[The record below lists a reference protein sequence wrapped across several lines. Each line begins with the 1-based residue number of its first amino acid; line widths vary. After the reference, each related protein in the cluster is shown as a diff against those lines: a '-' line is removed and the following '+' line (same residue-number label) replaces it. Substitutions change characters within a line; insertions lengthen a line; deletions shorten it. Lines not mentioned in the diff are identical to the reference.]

1 MFLGMKY
8 ARCSVGDLSL
18 RFHSQ
23 SDILP
28 VRQLLGAYLTPAI
41 ILLERCTIKKL
52 SATIGAVHNGTL
64 VYEHQGQEVT
74 ATVGTPSWYAW
85 LETATTFTFTGEE
98 GTFTAHKVRAG
109 NRRGGW
115 YWRAYRRHQGRLSN
129 YYLGVSA
136 NLTRPR
142 LCDAARRLAARSES
156 ASTGRKVSGQR
167 HELQTTTSSDGLTP
181 LLNTKFALPRLPV
194 QHVSRPH
201 LLALLEAGAQRPVTL
216 VSAAAGSGK
225 TTLLAEWAATT
236 TLPVTWL
243 SLEAADN
250 DPARFLSYLLAALA
264 RLDERVG
271 TAAQTDRSWYAHD
284 HDRALTGP
292 LNDLEHLLQKDA
304 VVILDDY
311 HLITSDEVHVALH
324 FLLDHLPA
332 RLHLIIGTRVDPPLP
347 LARLRASNLL
357 NELRTKELHFV
368 PTEVDAFV
376 RTMGLTLSSEAMSL
390 LQERTE
396 GWIAGIQLL
405 SLVLRGHADAT
416 AFLRSAGST
425 HHFLLDYVSEEILA
439 QQTPEIQR
447 FLLRTCILDRLCGPL
462 CDAITG
468 EPGGQARLEALLRA
482 NLFVSALDNTQTWY
496 RYHPLFAEALRTHL
510 HTQEPDL
517 VPELYR
523 RASYWYE
530 QQRMEEEAVEY
541 AFLAGDLSRSAAL
554 LEKLIPHLLEQGKI
568 LRLSR
573 WLSQLSPSLIAAS
586 PMLWVASIST
596 RLLRTGTREDVD
608 QSMKLLVEQ
617 LEQQLDAHAQD
628 AGSAWADLQPGLPLV
643 QAIAAFA
650 QGDIERSISFASE
663 ISPTLAHPENALN
676 HFIAM
681 GKQALLGAAYGASGD
696 LEAAELHFLEASPS
710 GETRFDHP
718 QHLFAAP
725 GLSELY
731 EAQGQLRKL
740 GQFYDNL
747 IQDLAQ
753 RADPP
758 PLLLAL
764 MQARYA
770 LLLYEWNRLTEAE
783 RTAQQSMEMAGR
795 LDRSVP
801 TATIVSLLTLWTQA
815 RIALARGDGEKA
827 RHLLERA
834 ELDVATSQIA
844 EQGKRFLGAIPA
856 RLALACG
863 QLEPA
868 LRWVETCGL
877 HVNDSLESPL
887 ASNGYL
893 DYITLAR
900 VLLAQGRDPRSGSL
914 LAQAAFLLDRLHSLI
929 VGQGR
934 LMEIEMLTALTLQAQ
949 GKTRRALTT
958 LGSVLAHAEPE
969 GYIRLFADEG
979 PPMAHLLAQVAAYTT
994 ASPGYIQRLQTAL
1007 VPMQNDSRDP
1017 VRKASRQPLLDPLSP
1032 REQEV
1037 LSLLAAG
1044 FSNQQIADHMV
1055 ISLNTA
1061 KRHVKHLLAKL
1072 VVTNRTQAVVRARQ
1086 LHML

>member
-1 MFLGMKY
+1 M
-8 ARCSVGDLSL
+8 
-18 RFHSQ
+18 
-23 SDILP
+23 
-28 VRQLLGAYLTPAI
+28 
-41 ILLERCTIKKL
+41 
-52 SATIGAVHNGTL
+52 
-64 VYEHQGQEVT
+64 T
-74 ATVGTPSWYAW
+74 ATVGTPSWYDW
-85 LETATTFTFTGEE
+85 LETATGFTFTGEE
-98 GTFTAHKVRAG
+98 GTFTAHKMRAG

-129 YYLGVSA
+129 YYLGIST
-136 NLTRPR
+136 NLTLPY
-142 LCDAARRLAARSES
+142 LYEAARSLAARSES
-156 ASTGRKVSGQR
+156 DSTRRKASGQG
-167 HELQTTTSSDGLTP
+167 HELQITTTSDILTP
-181 LLNTKFALPRLPV
+181 ILNTKFALPRLPL
-194 QHVSRPH
+194 QHVSRPY
-201 LLALLEAGAQRPVTL
+201 LLALLESGTQRPVTL
-216 VSAAAGSGK
+216 ISAAAGSGK

-236 TLPVTWL
+236 TLPVIWL

-250 DPARFLSYLLAALA
+250 EPARFLSYLLAALA
-264 RLDERVG
+264 RLDERMG

-284 HDRALTGP
+284 NERVLIGT
-292 LNDLEHLLQKDA
+292 LNELERLLQQDA
-304 VVILDDY
+304 VMILDDY
-311 HLITSDEVHVALH
+311 QLITIDEVHAALH

-347 LARLRASNLL
+347 LARLRARNHLS
-357 NELRTKELHFV
+357 ELRTEELHFV
-368 PTEVDAFV
+368 PTEVEAFV
-376 RTMGLTLSSEAMSL
+376 RTSGLTLSSEAKRL

-416 AFLRSAGST
+416 AFLRAAGST
-425 HHFLLDYVSEEILA
+425 HHFLLDYVSEEILE
-439 QQTPEIQR
+439 QQTPEMQR

-462 CDAITG
+462 CDAVTG
-468 EPGGQARLEALLRA
+468 EPGGQAQLAEVLRA
-482 NLFVSALDNTQTWY
+482 NLFLSALDDTQTWY
-496 RYHPLFAEALRTHL
+496 RYQPLFAEALRTHL
-510 HTQEPDL
+510 HLQEPDF

-530 QQRMEEEAVEY
+530 QQRQEEQACEY
-541 AFLAGDLSRSAAL
+541 AFLAGDLSRAAVL
-554 LEKLIPHLLEQGKI
+554 VENMIPHLLEQGKF
-568 LRLSR
+568 LRLSQ

-596 RLLRTGTREDVD
+596 RLLRTGTRENVD
-608 QSMKLLVEQ
+608 QSMKMLVDQ
-617 LEQQLDAHAQD
+617 LEQQIEAHAQD

-650 QGDIERSISFASE
+650 QGDIERSISFARE
-663 ISPTLAHPENALN
+663 ISPTLAHSESALN

-696 LEAAELHFLEASPS
+696 LEAAEQHFLEASPS
-710 GETRFDHP
+710 GETHFDHP
-718 QHLFAAP
+718 QQLFAAP

-740 GQFYDNL
+740 GKFYDNL
-747 IQDLAQ
+747 IQDLTH

-770 LLLYEWNRLTEAE
+770 LVLYEWNRLTEAE
-783 RTAQQSMEMAGR
+783 RTAQQSKEMAGR

-827 RHLLERA
+827 GYLLERA

-877 HVNDSLESPL
+877 HVNDSLASPL

-900 VLLAQGRDPRSGSL
+900 VLLAQGRDPRNGSL
-914 LAQAAFLLDRLHSLI
+914 LAQAALLLDRLHSHI
-929 VGQGR
+929 IGQGR
-934 LMEIEMLTALTLQAQ
+934 LIEIEMLTALTLQAQ
-949 GKTRRALTT
+949 GKTRRALRT
-958 LGSVLAHAEPE
+958 LGLVLAHAEPE

-979 PPMAHLLAQVAAYTT
+979 PPMAHLLAQVSAYTT
-994 ASPGYIQRLQTAL
+994 ASPGYIQRLQIAL
-1007 VPMQNDSRDP
+1007 APMQNESRDP
-1017 VRKASRQPLLDPLSP
+1017 ARIAPRQPLLDPLSP

-1086 LHML
+1086 LHLL